1 MSPRMLAEVMRGLE
15 SLAVAEVD
23 EQCRQF
29 LDPDQ
34 DSWQAEDWDWYEARI
49 GRVHAVFHPE
59 AGERRAA
66 A

>member
-1 MSPRMLAEVMRGLE
+1 MLAEVMRGLE

-23 EQCRQF
+23 GQCRQT

-49 GRVHAVFHPE
+49 KRVHEVFHPE